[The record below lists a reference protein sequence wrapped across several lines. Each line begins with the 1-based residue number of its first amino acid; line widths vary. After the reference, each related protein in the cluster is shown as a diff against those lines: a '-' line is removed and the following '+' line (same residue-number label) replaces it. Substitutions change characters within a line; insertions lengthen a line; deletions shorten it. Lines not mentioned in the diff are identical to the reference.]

1 MNINLVLVLLIIGI
15 IIYKILFQV
24 EKFVNTPK
32 NNIND
37 NMTYNDMVKPNENSL
52 EGSNINENTDNEQCI
67 INRVIE
73 GNKFVYKYNVNK
85 DDTKCYDDMNQRCI
99 KTGDIIDSV
108 PFKMD
113 KCGNANLGSCRKR
126 GGFECVDFK
135 SKNDCSEYNMEWS
148 ERTCAE
154 LLERD
159 IKYPEN
165 ISSII

>member
-24 EKFVNTPK
+24 EKFVNTP
-32 NNIND
+32 NNDIN
-37 NMTYNDMVKPNENSL
+37 NHMAHNNTVKPNENSL

-113 KCGNANLGSCRKR
+113 KCGNGNLGSCRKR

-165 ISSII
+165 ISSIM